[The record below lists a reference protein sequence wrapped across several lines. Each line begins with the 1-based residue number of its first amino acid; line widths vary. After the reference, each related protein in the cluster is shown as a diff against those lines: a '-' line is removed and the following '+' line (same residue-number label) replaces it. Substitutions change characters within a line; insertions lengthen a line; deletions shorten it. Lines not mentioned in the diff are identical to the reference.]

1 MTSQYTLGATKR
13 ENFGKRASKR
23 YRKEQLVPAVVYGAS
38 EENKSILI
46 NSFELTN
53 QIKDPGFYSN
63 VIDLK
68 LGSKKIEVISLAPMI
83 SEAMKRIANSTS
95 VSSLFN

>member
-38 EENKSILI
+38 EENKSIFI
-46 NSFELTN
+46 
-53 QIKDPGFYSN
+53 PAW
-63 VIDLK
+63 
-68 LGSKKIEVISLAPMI
+68 KKYPTLNPQAIM
-83 SEAMKRIANSTS
+83 
-95 VSSLFN
+95 